1 MRKKIAPLVV
11 MVLVFVLTACGQM
24 SNITE
29 RNKSEITETDVQ
41 TASHDEA
48 LTEEATEEVTEEA
61 TEEATEEVT
70 EETTEATTEATDIP
84 SFKEVYESNLGDF
97 TMEEYLHA
105 YGTPVAF
112 DFFTPEEYLRVS
124 SEEIDPDTF
133 FPACIAAVEING
145 WTVFVDYNETEC
157 VPFFAVHETG
167 GKYVLHDHTM
177 IFQDD
182 KVDVLEMFIQE
193 HHTSSNFTSKYM
205 LQGILK

>member
-41 TASHDEA
+41 AASQDEA

-70 EETTEATTEATDIP
+70 EEKTEATEATDIP
-84 SFKEVYESNLGDF
+84 SFKEVYESNSGDF

-124 SEEIDPDTF
+124 SEEIDTETF

-145 WTVFVDYNETEC
+145 WTVFVDCNETEC
-157 VPFFAVHETG
+157 DPFFAVHETG